1 MKTLNSYI
9 IERLKI
15 GKQQDKRPDLFE
27 SYLIKLAELYNFD
40 LDTNDEKSVNDFA
53 KFLIYEEIIVE
64 LQNEENPSVDMSY
77 PNSDIIDMKEI
88 EVFFNELLT
97 NNVIYK
103 LSKLIDKKYMWISLY
118 VKDEL
123 IYSFKLYNKDNKLF

>member
-15 GKQQDKRPDLFE
+15 GKQQDKRPNLFE

-64 LQNEENPSVDMSY
+64 LQHEENKFVDMSY
-77 PNSDIIDMKEI
+77 PNPDIIDMNEI
-88 EVFFNELLT
+88 EVFFNELLA
-97 NNVIYK
+97 NNAIYK
-103 LSKLIDKKYMWISLY
+103 LSKPIDKKYMWISLY
-118 VKDEL
+118 IKDEL